1 MPRIKPTTTFTPR
14 VKPTTDY
21 TRPRNWDLMSLTC
34 DSTHFTCD
42 TTLVTCDATMAWE
55 PLIETVYNRPRYGW
69 ETLQLETSID
79 ILLENDEIIFAEW
92 GAVSNIITTIY
103 T

>member
-1 MPRIKPTTTFTPR
+1 MRIKPTTTFTPR

-55 PLIETVYNRPRYGW
+55 PLIDTVYNRPRFAINLQA
-69 ETLQLETSID
+69 ETWINLMFESWQD
-79 ILLENDEIIFAEW
+79 IWSEW
-92 GAVSNIITTIY
+92 RNEKQTIQTVY